1 MSNQL
6 NFGTAGIRAIM
17 GPNNNELNEHTVM
30 NFAYNFGKFDDMNTI
45 VIGYD
50 TRHNSK
56 HFAHIIMN
64 ILKNDPFNYNVIISH
79 EPIPTPILSFATKYY
94 NGNYG
99 IMITA
104 SHNPKEF
111 NGIKIYDNNGIQLL
125 PNITKK
131 LSDLQDK
138 NNIYNENNNIN
149 YSKSDNINYISDD
162 CYNEYILQVEKLIGS
177 LNKSKESILLTSFH
191 GTSEKLLTILLQ
203 YLGFNNQHWDELTSR
218 QSGDFPNVI
227 TPNPEDK
234 RAFDTLIK
242 KAEKIDASLII
253 GTDPDA
259 DRIGFVECYNN
270 GSHKYFT
277 GNEIGLILLYLRY
290 QELSSK
296 DRVNRVVITSD
307 VVSELISKLCINL
320 NIQHIKTP
328 VGFKFIANEIKQ
340 LSNQDLLLAFE
351 ESHGYL
357 FDDIVGDKDALQTTA
372 IIIKYKSQLTKN
384 GLTFKDILDDLK
396 SQIGEYKD
404 KTLSIKQSQDEIK
417 KFMDNCLSYT
427 SQDICNQNILSIN
440 HNKDQNTIKFNLS
453 DGFIIVRPSGTEPKI
468 KIYFSLNI
476 NNIDEFINNFL
487 NIMQLK

>member
-6 NFGTAGIRAIM
+6 NFGTAGIRTTM
-17 GPNNNELNEHTVM
+17 GPNNNELNEYTVA
-30 NFAYNFGKFDDMNTI
+30 NFAYNFGKFDEMNTI

-56 HFAHIIMN
+56 NFAYIIMN
-64 ILKNDPFNYNVIISH
+64 ILKHDPFNYNIIISH

-94 NGNYG
+94 NGDYG

-111 NGIKIYDNNGIQLL
+111 NGIKVYDHRGIQLL
-125 PNITKK
+125 PNVTKK
-131 LSDLQDK
+131 LSNLQNNK
-138 NNIYNENNNIN
+138 NNNNNNIN
-149 YSKSDNINYISDD
+149 YNNENNNINYISDD
-162 CYNEYILQVEKLIGS
+162 CYNEYILQVEKLVGS
-177 LNKSKESILLTSFH
+177 LNKSKENILISSFH

-203 YLGFNNQHWDELTSR
+203 HLGFNNQYWDESTSR
-218 QSGDFPNVI
+218 QSGDFQNVI
-227 TPNPEDK
+227 TPNPEDE

-242 KAEKIDASLII
+242 EAEKIDASLII

-259 DRIGFVECYNN
+259 DRIGFIECYDD
-270 GSHKYFT
+270 GSYKFFT

-296 DRVNRVVITSD
+296 DRENRVVITSN
-307 VVSELISKLCINL
+307 VVSEMISKLCINL

-328 VGFKFIANEIKQ
+328 VGFKFIANEINH
-340 LSNQDLLLAFE
+340 LSDQDLLLAFE

-357 FDDIVGDKDALQTTA
+357 FDNIVGDKDALQTA
-372 IIIKYKSQLTKN
+372 VIIIKYKSQLTKN

-396 SQIGEYKD
+396 SQIGEYQD
-404 KTLSIKQSQDEIK
+404 KTLSIKQSKDEIK
-417 KFMDNCLSYT
+417 SFMDNCLSYT
-427 SQDICNQNILSIN
+427 SQKICNQDILSIN
-440 HNKDQNTIKFNLS
+440 HDKDQNTIKFNLS
-453 DGFIIVRPSGTEPKI
+453 NGFVIVRPSGTEPRI
-468 KIYFSLNI
+468 KVYFSLNI
-476 NNIDEFINNFL
+476 NNIGEFINNFL